1 MRAVWRPAHPP
12 PSLLGQVSQPL
23 SPVASNDALNTG
35 SSRQHRVQDW
45 SVNRCVVSRSRT
57 FVRRLQT
64 PTGAAPRRLLRSP
77 RSVVQERLL
86 NGAIFH
92 TVKGRTPKS
101 SLGLIKEQRI
111 HFSRLFTGKQGT
123 RLTTLFSGGPL
134 ACGVEH
140 AYTRATRPYDKHMPD
155 PCIHGNPSLWGSANA
170 HGASHP
176 HARPLYIQH
185 GHACIIAFI
194 EPR

>member
-1 MRAVWRPAHPP
+1 
-12 PSLLGQVSQPL
+12 VSQPL

-35 SSRQHRVQDW
+35 SSRQHRAQDW

-101 SLGLIKEQRI
+101 SLERVHKPPTCPPHVLIDPRI
-111 HFSRLFTGKQGT
+111 RWCHPHTILRPPAVT
-123 RLTTLFSGGPL
+123 RRSAPAPAPFLRVSNR
-134 ACGVEH
+134 
-140 AYTRATRPYDKHMPD
+140 TRVA
-155 PCIHGNPSLWGSANA
+155 
-170 HGASHP
+170 GASSGDPRNHRCGP
-176 HARPLYIQH
+176 RWVENETWELGGLWTRSKLDFGVRPLTV
-185 GHACIIAFI
+185 
-194 EPR
+194 